1 MCFQPIPHPVD
12 QSHELNR
19 NFLFASSC
27 TQRLIVP
34 PLLLVERMLYFR
46 AISTELS
53 KQMAEFICRLGTP
66 AGEVVTRTV
75 EAPGVTE
82 ARARLEREGFR
93 VFNVTPPKASGV
105 TALTRLG
112 GRGGQAKVKAN
123 DFLLFNQQLAALVRA
138 GIPIL
143 QAISMLRKRAASARL
158 RAVLGDV
165 EDQIRGGAALS
176 QAFASQGSIF
186 PRIYTAS
193 ILAGERSGALDEVL
207 LRYVTYMR
215 RNVALRR
222 KIRGALAYP
231 LFLLFASGCMVTFL
245 TVYVVPRMS
254 DLFSGFGTE
263 LPVVTQI
270 VLGISHWLSANVIWF
285 GPLFIGGTI
294 ALFLWSRTEGGR
306 LKVDGLLLK
315 IPLAGNLVVQ
325 LSIAQATRSLATLL
339 AGGITLVESW
349 EIAAESITN
358 RELRRRSSAILP
370 MIREGRS
377 FTESLEAADWVPLL
391 AVDMVGIGERS
402 GSLREMLDEVAIF
415 YDAESEVRLEQ
426 LTTTLEPAILVV
438 MGGIVVTIL
447 LAIYLPIIQSISSGA
462 GVTGHH

>member
-1 MCFQPIPHPVD
+1 
-12 QSHELNR
+12 
-19 NFLFASSC
+19 
-27 TQRLIVP
+27 
-34 PLLLVERMLYFR
+34 
-46 AISTELS
+46 
-53 KQMAEFICRLGTP
+53 MAEFVCRLGTP

-75 EAPGVTE
+75 EAPGVHE
-82 ARARLEREGFR
+82 ARARLEREGFK
-93 VFNVTPPKASGV
+93 VFNVTPPKATGV
-105 TALTRLG
+105 TNLTRFG
-112 GRGGQAKVKAN
+112 GRGAQAKVKAN

-143 QAISMLRKRAASARL
+143 QAISMLRKRAASPRL
-158 RAVLGDV
+158 RTVLADV
-165 EDQIRGGAALS
+165 EEQIKGGAALS
-176 QAFASQGSIF
+176 HAFASQGRIF

-207 LRYVTYMR
+207 NRYVTYMR

-231 LFLLFASGCMVTFL
+231 LFLLFASGCMVVFL

-254 DLFSGFGTE
+254 DLFTGFATE
-263 LPVVTQI
+263 LPTVTQI
-270 VLGISHWLSANVIWF
+270 VVGLSNWLSSNVFWF
-285 GPLFIGGTI
+285 APLTLGGAV
-294 ALFLWSRTEGGR
+294 ALFLWSRTKQGR
-306 LKVDGLLLK
+306 MK
-315 IPLAGNLVVQ
+315 IDAFILRLPLAGSLAIQ
-325 LSIAQATRSLATLL
+325 LSVAQATRSLATLL

-358 RELRRRSSAILP
+358 RELQRRSSAILP

-377 FTESLEAADWVPLL
+377 FTESLEAAEWVPPL
-391 AVDMVGIGERS
+391 AIDMVGIGERS
-402 GSLREMLDEVAIF
+402 GSLREMLDEVAVF

-438 MGGIVVTIL
+438 MGGVVVTIL

-462 GVTGHH
+462 GVAGPR

>member
-1 MCFQPIPHPVD
+1 
-12 QSHELNR
+12 
-19 NFLFASSC
+19 
-27 TQRLIVP
+27 
-34 PLLLVERMLYFR
+34 
-46 AISTELS
+46 
-53 KQMAEFICRLGTP
+53 MAEFVCRLGTP
-66 AGEVVTRTV
+66 AGEVVTRTI
-75 EAPGVTE
+75 EAPGVNE
-82 ARARLEREGFR
+82 ARTRLEREGFR
-93 VFNVTPPKASGV
+93 VFNVTPPKTTGV

-112 GRGGQAKVKAN
+112 GRGGQPKVKAN
-123 DFLLFNQQLAALVRA
+123 DFLLFNQQLAALSRA

-143 QAISMLRKRAASARL
+143 QAITMLRKRAASARL

-165 EDQIRGGAALS
+165 EEQIRGGSALS
-176 QAFASQGSIF
+176 AAFASQGSIF

-207 LRYVTYMR
+207 LRYVNYMR

-231 LFLLFASGCMVTFL
+231 MFLLLASAGMVTFL

-254 DLFSGFGTE
+254 DLFSGFGNE
-263 LPVVTQI
+263 LPFVTQI
-270 VLGISHWLSANVIWF
+270 VLGLSHWLSGNVIWF
-285 GPLFIGGTI
+285 GPLFIGGAI
-294 ALFLWSRTEGGR
+294 ALFLWSRTAMGR
-306 LKVDGLLLK
+306 LKVDSMLLK
-315 IPLAGNLVVQ
+315 LPLAGSLVVQ

-358 RELRRRSSAILP
+358 RELRRRSTQILP
-370 MIREGRS
+370 MIREGRT
-377 FTESLEAADWVPLL
+377 FTESLEAANWVPML

-402 GSLREMLDEVAIF
+402 GSLREMLDEVAVF

-447 LAIYLPIIQSISSGA
+447 LAIYLPIIQSISG
-462 GVTGHH
+462 GTGITRH